1 MTIRL
6 LTDWPYKRASNAGYV
21 TIPAGSIVSVFDAAT
36 EAGMIA
42 AKVADASA
50 AAVTWTPPSD
60 APIYTDLLPAEV
72 VATRALGSGD
82 GIIPHPRYWF
92 HGSAVRQSA
101 DDGVFRD
108 MVAGSHGVFGANLSR
123 ANAWANRGSGY
134 VSTVD
139 PVGGSTDSVIRIP
152 GPNFDYAGGESLFV
166 MWAGQVTP
174 EGSDASLMGTSA
186 STSANGVRIRAS
198 STGRLSF
205 VLYDT
210 TPTSAFSTTSTD
222 NALGK
227 PFVSGERHS
236 FAIFIDGRNRRQ
248 YMWIDGLIN
257 VNALTLS
264 SGTSVNTLSAGTWNI
279 GSASQSPGGTEGIVT
294 KTLAFAGFKF
304 LATDDLPAIADL
316 TAVAQAFDR
325 DPSALVAQGAM

>member
-1 MTIRL
+1 MQIKML
-6 LTDWPYKRASNAGYV
+6 ASRFAAGGVLSYV
-21 TIPAGSIVSVFDAAT
+21 AGSTYEVANDLALQFIGDNAAVEVNGSRTAAT
-36 EAGMIA
+36 GTQRDEFNRGAEGQAG
-42 AKVADASA
+42 VSL
-50 AAVTWTPPSD
+50 V
-60 APIYTDLLPAEV
+60 
-72 VATRALGSGD
+72 SGD
-82 GIIPHPRYWF
+82 GIVPHPRYWF

-108 MVAGSHGVFGANLSR
+108 MVAGNHGVFGANLSR
-123 ANAWANRGSGY
+123 ANAWTNRGSGY

-152 GPNFDYAGGESLFV
+152 GPNFDYAGGESLFI

-186 STSANGVRIRAS
+186 STSANGVRIRAN

-210 TPTSAFSTTSTD
+210 TPTSAYSTTSTD

-236 FAIFIDGRNRRQ
+236 FAIFIDGRNRLQ
-248 YMWIDGLIN
+248 YMWVDGLIN
-257 VNALTLS
+257 VNGLALS
-264 SGTSVNTLSAGTWNI
+264 SGTSVDTLSSGTWNI
-279 GSASQSPGGTEGIVT
+279 GAASQSPGGTEGIAT

-316 TAVAQAFDR
+316 TAVAQAFDN

>member
-1 MTIRL
+1 M
-6 LTDWPYKRASNAGYV
+6 
-21 TIPAGSIVSVFDAAT
+21 VS
-36 EAGMIA
+36 GN
-42 AKVADASA
+42 
-50 AAVTWTPPSD
+50 
-60 APIYTDLLPAEV
+60 
-72 VATRALGSGD
+72 
-82 GIIPHPRYWF
+82 
-92 HGSAVRQSA
+92 HGT
-101 DDGVFRD
+101 
-108 MVAGSHGVFGANLSR
+108 FGANLSR
-123 ANAWANRGSGY
+123 ANAWTNRGSGY

-139 PVGGSTDSVIRIP
+139 PTGGSTDSVIRIP
-152 GPNFDYAGGESLFV
+152 GPNFDYAGGESLFI

-174 EGSDASLMGTSA
+174 EGSDASLMGTSV
-186 STSANGVRIRAS
+186 STSANGVRIRAG

-264 SGTSVNTLSAGTWNI
+264 SGTSVDTLSSGTWNI
-279 GSASQSPGGTEGIVT
+279 GSGSQSPGGSEGIAS

-316 TAVAQAFDR
+316 TAVAQAFDN

>member
-1 MTIRL
+1 MARQVNGHLGT
-6 LTDWPYKRASNAGYV
+6 
-21 TIPAGSIVSVFDAAT
+21 FAT
-36 EAGMIA
+36 
-42 AKVADASA
+42 VADLTAKF
-50 AAVTWTPPSD
+50 PPSESIGCSANVGTAIPYTKAWCD
-60 APIYTDLLPAEV
+60 GSEWALVKAPQIQ
-72 VATRALGSGD
+72 ALVSGD
-82 GIIPHPRYWF
+82 GILPHPRYWF

-108 MVAGSHGVFGANLSR
+108 MVSGNHGTFGANLSR
-123 ANAWANRGSGY
+123 ANAWTNRGSGY

-139 PVGGSTDSVIRIP
+139 PTGGSTDSVIRIP
-152 GPNFDYAGGESLFV
+152 GPNFDYAGGESLFI

-174 EGSDASLMGTSA
+174 EGSDASLMGTSV
-186 STSANGVRIRAS
+186 STSANGVRIRAG

-264 SGTSVNTLSAGTWNI
+264 SGTSVDTLSSGTWNI
-279 GSASQSPGGTEGIVT
+279 GSGSQSPGGSEGIAS

-316 TAVAQAFDR
+316 TAVAQAFDN

>member
-1 MTIRL
+1 MTMRVTMRNPRRSEDGLSML
-6 LTDWPYKRASNAGYV
+6 LAGTIYTVSDAYGKELVQGQHAVDTDNA
-21 TIPAGSIVSVFDAAT
+21 IAT
-36 EAGMIA
+36 EAA
-42 AKVADASA
+42 ANRDQ
-50 AAVTWTPPSD
+50 
-60 APIYTDLLPAEV
+60 LLAEEARTTRGV
-72 VATRALGSGD
+72 VSGD

-92 HGSAVRQSA
+92 HGSAVRQAA

-108 MVAGSHGVFGANLSR
+108 MVAGNHGVFGANLSR
-123 ANAWANRGSGY
+123 ANAWTNRGSGY

-139 PVGGSTDSVIRIP
+139 PTGGSTDSVIRIP
-152 GPNFDYAGGESLFV
+152 GPNFDYAGGESLFI

-174 EGSDASLMGTSA
+174 EGSDMSLMGTSA
-186 STSANGVRIRAS
+186 STSANGVRIRAN

-236 FAIFIDGRNRRQ
+236 FAIFIDGRNRLQ

-264 SGTSVNTLSAGTWNI
+264 SGTSVNTLSSGTWNI
-279 GSASQSPGGTEGIVT
+279 GAASQSPGGTEGIAS

-316 TAVAQAFDR
+316 TAVAQAFDN

>member
-1 MTIRL
+1 MNITIVQTF
-6 LTDWPYKRASNAGYV
+6 TDGFTTYQSGQEL
-21 TIPAGSIVSVFDAAT
+21 SVPSEVAQRWIADGKAQADTDGQQSWLSST
-36 EAGMIA
+36 E
-42 AKVADASA
+42 VA
-50 AAVTWTPPSD
+50 
-60 APIYTDLLPAEV
+60 
-72 VATRALGSGD
+72 ATRALVSGD

-92 HGSAVRQSA
+92 HGSAVRQAA

-108 MVAGSHGVFGANLSR
+108 MVAGNHGVFGANLSR
-123 ANAWANRGSGY
+123 ANAWTNRGSGY

-139 PVGGSTDSVIRIP
+139 PIGGSTDSVIRIP
-152 GPNFDYAGGESLFV
+152 GPNFDYAGGESLFI

-174 EGSDASLMGTSA
+174 EGSDASLMGTSV
-186 STSANGVRIRAS
+186 STSANGVRIRAG

-236 FAIFIDGRNRRQ
+236 FAIFIDGRNRLQ

-264 SGTSVNTLSAGTWNI
+264 SGASVNTLSSGTWNI
-279 GSASQSPGGTEGIVT
+279 GSGSQSPGGTEGIAS

>member
-1 MTIRL
+1 MKIFLPGAAQTIYGNFAAGVNDVTPDTAAHL
-6 LTDWPYKRASNAGYV
+6 ALYYGAVAFEPNAQSGLPPRVLSAQEY
-21 TIPAGSIVSVFDAAT
+21 AAFK
-36 EAGMIA
+36 GM
-42 AKVADASA
+42 V
-50 AAVTWTPPSD
+50 
-60 APIYTDLLPAEV
+60 
-72 VATRALGSGD
+72 SGD

-108 MVAGSHGVFGANLSR
+108 MVAGNHGVFGANLSR
-123 ANAWANRGSGY
+123 ANAWTNRGSGY

-139 PVGGSTDSVIRIP
+139 PTGGSTDSVIRIP
-152 GPNFDYAGGESLFV
+152 GPNFDYAGGESLFI

-174 EGSDASLMGTSA
+174 EGSDASLMGTSG
-186 STSANGVRIRAS
+186 STSAKGVRIRANS
-198 STGRLSF
+198 SGRLSF

-227 PFVSGERHS
+227 PFVAGERHS
-236 FAIFIDGRNRRQ
+236 FAIFIDGKNRFQ
-248 YMWIDGLIN
+248 YMWIDGMIN
-257 VNALTLS
+257 VSQILS
-264 SGTSVNTLSAGTWNI
+264 SGTSVDTLSSGTWNI
-279 GSASQSPGGTEGIVT
+279 GSASPSPGGTEGIAS

-304 LATDDLPAIADL
+304 LATDDLPAVADL
-316 TAVAQAFDR
+316 TAVAQAFDN